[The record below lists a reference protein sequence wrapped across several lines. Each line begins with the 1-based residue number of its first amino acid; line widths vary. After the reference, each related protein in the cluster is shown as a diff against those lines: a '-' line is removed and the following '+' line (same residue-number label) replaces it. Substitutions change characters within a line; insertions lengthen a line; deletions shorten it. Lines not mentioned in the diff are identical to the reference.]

1 MLDKSTSSSVSF
13 FNSIQFRF
21 DPSKRSLEQLHCS
34 ESNNADINTRSIH
47 GARSTGGRLT
57 WLGSLET
64 RPYDISFA
72 RWVSRADR
80 CSGRGTHKHVL
91 CNAAG
96 QATLRCV
103 AATQMPKAGEKVWR
117 NSLNNRFYPNR
128 RPSFPLLSPGRGIPR
143 PVLIFINA
151 TAVVIVSVVFLIA
164 EDAPPFFFFFFPSSS
179 SSSSSPRL
187 KGARDRYT
195 HTLPGSKILEA
206 SGY

>member
-57 WLGSLET
+57 WLGLLET

-164 EDAPPFFFFFFPSSS
+164 EDAPPFFFFFFSLFFFFLLVASIERRARPIHAHT
-179 SSSSSPRL
+179 PR
-187 KGARDRYT
+187 
-195 HTLPGSKILEA
+195 E
-206 SGY
+206 

>member
-164 EDAPPFFFFFFPSSS
+164 EDAPPFFFFFFSLFFFFLLVASIEKRARPIHAHT
-179 SSSSSPRL
+179 PR
-187 KGARDRYT
+187 
-195 HTLPGSKILEA
+195 E
-206 SGY
+206 